1 MAVYLDSWH
10 KFEESM
16 GGARPVLKGT
26 AEEMRNQFSGLISF
40 LATQRTRTWND
51 LTVKDESI
59 NGIAIRIYIPNSFEG
74 EHAPVGVFYHSGGFV
89 VGDLDSEDDFC
100 RTISADA
107 NIAVISVDYRL
118 SPEHKAPAQLEDA
131 LAIFEWI
138 YKNAKKIG
146 VCSSRMFTIGTSAGG
161 ALALA
166 VTRKIVLGQSTV
178 PTATVKGIF
187 ALCPLVV
194 HPSNV
199 PTEYKTLYTSFE
211 KHKEGVPIIDKEC
224 LLEMYNCAGL
234 QPNDQNYYP
243 VLDPESLKRFPPT
256 HIFTCENDPLRD
268 DGKILSSAL
277 SASGVAV
284 DTKHFDGLPHCFWI
298 IPSLPESD
306 LFLQNLIQRVKEA
319 VKGVS
324 LSIN

>member
-16 GGARPVLKGT
+16 GGIRPVLTGT
-26 AEEMRNQFSGLISF
+26 AEEMRTQFSGLISF
-40 LATQRTRTWND
+40 LATQRTRTWD
-51 LTVKDESI
+51 TLTVKDENV
-59 NGIAIRIYIPNSFEG
+59 NGIVIRIYIPNSFEG
-74 EHAPVGVFYHSGGFV
+74 EYAPVGVFYHSGGFV

-100 RTISADA
+100 RTVSADA

-118 SPEHKAPAQLEDA
+118 SPEHKAPAQLGDA

-138 YKNAKKIG
+138 YKNAKRIG

-166 VTRKIVLGQSTV
+166 VTRKVVLGQSTV
-178 PTATVKGIF
+178 PADTVKGIF

-194 HPSNV
+194 HPLNV

-211 KHKEGVPIIDKEC
+211 EHKEGVPIIDKAC

-234 QPNDQNYYP
+234 QPNDKNYYP
-243 VLDPESLKRFPPT
+243 VLDTESLKRFPPT
-256 HIFTCENDPLRD
+256 HIVTCDNDPLRD

-298 IPSLPESD
+298 IPSLPESEV
-306 LFLQNLIQRVKEA
+306 FLQDLIQGVKEA
-319 VKGVS
+319 VKVAS
-324 LSIN
+324 ISIN

>member
-10 KFEESM
+10 NFEESM

-40 LATQRTRTWND
+40 LATQRTRTWD
-51 LTVKDESI
+51 SLTVKDENI
-59 NGIAIRIYIPNSFEG
+59 TGIAIRTYIPNSLEG
-74 EHAPVGVFYHSGGFV
+74 KYAPVGIFYHSGGFV
-89 VGDLDSEDDFC
+89 VGDLNSEDVFC

-107 NIAVISVDYRL
+107 NIIVISVDYRL

-131 LAIFEWI
+131 LAVFEWI
-138 YKNAKKIG
+138 YENARSIG
-146 VCSSRMFTIGTSAGG
+146 VCSARMFTIGTSAGA

-178 PTATVKGIF
+178 PRDTVKGIF

-211 KHKEGVPIIDKEC
+211 EHKEGVPIIDKEC

-234 QPNDQNYYP
+234 QPNDKNYYP

-256 HIFTCENDPLRD
+256 YIVTCENDPLRD
-268 DGKILSSAL
+268 DGKLLSSAL
-277 SASGVAV
+277 TASGVAV

-298 IPSLPESD
+298 IPSLPESE
-306 LFLQNLIQRVKEA
+306 LFLQAFIQRVKQA
-319 VKGVS
+319 IKGVS